1 MKTDDLISMLAEDAP
16 VRTRLGP
23 MLLRA
28 LILGTVFSAALLLL
42 TIGIRHNMATAIETA
57 RVLFKIAT
65 TLTLAVTACG
75 LVFRIGRPGVPLK
88 LASLAL
94 LLPLALV
101 IAGVATELTAI
112 PEDAWRAALL
122 GRNAA
127 FCIFF
132 IPVLSLAPLA
142 GFIWALKNA
151 APENPTLGGA
161 VAGLASAG
169 LATALYAWHCPD
181 DSPLFLATWYTTA
194 TAIVTV
200 IGAIIGSRYLRW

>member
-16 VRTRLGP
+16 VPTRLGP

-28 LILGTVFSAALLLL
+28 LMLGTVFSAALLLL

-112 PEDAWRAALL
+112 PENAWRAALL

-127 FCIFF
+127 FCVFF

-181 DSPLFLATWYTTA
+181 DSPLFLAIWYTTA
-194 TAIVTV
+194 TAIVTA